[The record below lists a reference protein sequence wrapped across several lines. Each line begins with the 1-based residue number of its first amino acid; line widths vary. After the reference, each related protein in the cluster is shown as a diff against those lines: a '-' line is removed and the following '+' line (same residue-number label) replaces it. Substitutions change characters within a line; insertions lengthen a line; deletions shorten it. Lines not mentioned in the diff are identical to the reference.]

1 MDTLFVIGRNL
12 AHTHQL
18 GHYLTT
24 FFFTTTIPKK
34 NKLPQIDQKT
44 NTVRNQNLK
53 LIWPLSLSSLGPG
66 LLYAA
71 VAVGVSHLVQAT
83 RAGAGYGLSMTLIV
97 LIACI
102 IKYPSLRFGGEYATI
117 TGKNLV
123 TSYRERGW
131 FIFILFSISQL
142 FSMVFIIAAVA
153 LFTSGLLQATT
164 GFSASPVNGVIT
176 LLIIV
181 NSLLF
186 FGGYKRLEFVIKVF
200 VVGFTLLTTF
210 CVLLIFNRLE
220 WSTTALSFPVFD
232 APTVIFIVALIGF
245 MPSPTDASVLQSLW
259 TVAKAQESNFLV
271 TREQSRFDFN
281 VGYVISSVLAIF
293 FLFLGAAVL
302 NPLATNMPSDNAGFA
317 SQLLNVYTTL
327 IGDWSFYAIAFTA
340 LLVMVS
346 TALAVNDGMTRMA
359 IAIGKEFFP
368 RIRWG
373 NHYQYKLVLSCLSI
387 LAVFVIYLLL
397 SSFTRFMDLT
407 SIIVF
412 LIGPFLALL
421 NHLAIFDNKVPEA
434 ERPGLFIK
442 TWSIL
447 SITCLFLLMAAY
459 IYFRLA

>member
-1 MDTLFVIGRNL
+1 MD
-12 AHTHQL
+12 
-18 GHYLTT
+18 
-24 FFFTTTIPKK
+24 
-34 NKLPQIDQKT
+34 QIA

-53 LIWPLSLSSLGPG
+53 SIWPFSLSSLGPG

-83 RAGAGYGLSMTLIV
+83 RAGAGYGLSMTFIV

-117 TGKNLV
+117 TGRNLV

-164 GFSASPVNGVIT
+164 GLSASPVIGVIT
-176 LLIIV
+176 VLIIV

-186 FGGYKRLEFVIKVF
+186 FGGYKRLEFVIKIL

-210 CVLLIFNRLE
+210 CVLLIFDRLE
-220 WSTTALSFPVFD
+220 WSTSALSFPVFD

-259 TVAKAQESNFLV
+259 TVAKAQESNLLI
-271 TREQSRFDFN
+271 TQEQSRFDFN

-302 NPLATNMPSDNAGFA
+302 NPLGTTMPSDNAGFA
-317 SQLLNVYTTL
+317 RQLLNVYTTL

-340 LLVMVS
+340 LLVMLS

-368 RIRWG
+368 KIKWG
-373 NHYQYKLVLSCLSI
+373 NHYQYKLVLLCLSI
-387 LAVFVIYLLL
+387 FAVFVIYLLL
-397 SSFTRFMDLT
+397 NSFTRFMDLT

-421 NHLAIFDNKVPEA
+421 NHFAIFGNKVPEI
-434 ERPGLFIK
+434 EQPSWFIK